1 MKKARGFG
9 SCSHCEPVPTRRLSA
24 LGIVL
29 GVVLLAAIS
38 GSSWLLRP
46 RAEALR
52 GTPRGGAEVLRGA
65 PPGGDD
71 LRQRT
76 EELIGYSKT
85 VALSPEQERIK
96 AEALASIK
104 APCGDRNSLAVRCCP
119 CNLGKSIVGL
129 ANQLIA
135 REGAGA
141 PRVREAVLDWIRRTS
156 PSGYSGAACERKRCD
171 QPFRKDGCGGMTD
184 AHLVF

>member
-1 MKKARGFG
+1 MKKTRGFG

-29 GVVLLAAIS
+29 GVVLVAAIS

-46 RAEALR
+46 RAEASR
-52 GTPRGGAEVLRGA
+52 DAGR
-65 PPGGDD
+65 PPDD
-71 LRQRT
+71 LRLRT

-85 VALSPEQERIK
+85 VTLSPEQERVK
-96 AEALASIK
+96 ADALTSIK

-119 CNLGKSIVGL
+119 CNLGRSIVGL
-129 ANQLIA
+129 ANHLIA
-135 REGAGA
+135 REGADA
-141 PRVREAVLDWIRRTS
+141 PRVREAVLDWIRRTN
-156 PSGYSGAACERKRCD
+156 PSGYSGAACDRKRCD

-184 AHLVF
+184 ARLVY

>member
-1 MKKARGFG
+1 MKKARMLG
-9 SCSHCEPVPTRRLSA
+9 SCSHCAPVPTRRLSI
-24 LGIVL
+24 LGIAL
-29 GVVLLAAIS
+29 GVVLLAAVS
-38 GSSWLLRP
+38 GSQWLLRP
-46 RAEALR
+46 RAEA
-52 GTPRGGAEVLRGA
+52 RGGA
-65 PPGGDD
+65 PGKASD

-85 VALSPEQERIK
+85 VALSPEQERVK

-129 ANQLIA
+129 ANHLIA

-141 PRVREAVLDWIRRTS
+141 PRVREAVLEWIRRTN
-156 PSGYSGAACERKRCD
+156 PSGYSGAACDRKRCD
-171 QPFRKDGCGGMTD
+171 QPFRKDGCGGMTN
-184 AHLVF
+184 ARLVF

>member
-9 SCSHCEPVPTRRLSA
+9 SCSHCEPVPTRRLSV

-46 RAEALR
+46 Q
-52 GTPRGGAEVLRGA
+52 AEVSRSAGRA
-65 PPGGDD
+65 SDD
-71 LRQRT
+71 LRPRT
-76 EELIGYSKT
+76 EELIGYSET
-85 VALSPEQERIK
+85 VVLTADQERVK
-96 AEALASIK
+96 AEALVSIK

-129 ANQLIA
+129 ANHLIA

-141 PRVREAVLDWIRRTS
+141 PRVREAVLDWIRWTN
-156 PSGYSGAACERKRCD
+156 PSGYSGAACDRKRCD
-171 QPFRKDGCGGMTD
+171 QPFRKDGCGGMTN
-184 AHLVF
+184 ARLVY

>member
-1 MKKARGFG
+1 MKRTRSFG
-9 SCSHCEPVPTRRLSA
+9 SCTHCEPVPTSRLSA
-24 LGIVL
+24 LGIAL
-29 GVVLLAAIS
+29 GVVLVAAIS

-46 RAEALR
+46 RAEAR
-52 GTPRGGAEVLRGA
+52 RGA
-65 PPGGDD
+65 PEASVLTMPTRGRDD

-85 VALSPEQERIK
+85 VVLSPEQERVRL
-96 AEALASIK
+96 EALAAIK

-119 CNLGKSIVGL
+119 CNLGRSIVGL
-129 ANQLIA
+129 ANHLIE
-135 REGAGA
+135 REWAGA
-141 PRVREAVLDWIRRTS
+141 PRVREAVLDWIRQTN

-184 AHLVF
+184 ARLVF

>member
-1 MKKARGFG
+1 MKKTRGFG

-29 GVVLLAAIS
+29 GVLLLAAIS

-46 RAEALR
+46 GAEA
-52 GTPRGGAEVLRGA
+52 PRVA
-65 PPGGDD
+65 PSAPDE
-71 LRQRT
+71 LRQRA
-76 EELIGYSKT
+76 EELIGYSET
-85 VALSPEQERIK
+85 VALSPEQERVK

-129 ANQLIA
+129 ANHLIA

-141 PRVREAVLDWIRRTS
+141 PRVREAVLEWIRRTN
-156 PSGYSGAACERKRCD
+156 PSGYSGAACDRKRCD
-171 QPFRKDGCGGMTD
+171 QPFRKDGCGGMTN
-184 AHLVF
+184 ARLVF